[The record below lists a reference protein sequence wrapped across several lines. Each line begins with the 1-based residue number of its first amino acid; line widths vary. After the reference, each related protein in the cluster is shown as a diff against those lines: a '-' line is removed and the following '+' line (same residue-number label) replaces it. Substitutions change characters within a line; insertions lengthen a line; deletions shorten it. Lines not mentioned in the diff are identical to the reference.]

1 MAYDGLMN
9 TEEING
15 TDFQLNIRLGNAAML
30 TASDIAG
37 QLRKVADRLDEDGI
51 HASAIIMDENG
62 ARVGNWSVR

>member
-1 MAYDGLMN
+1 MVYNGSMN

-30 TASDIAG
+30 TASDIAAA
-37 QLRKVADRLDEDGI
+37 LRKVADRLDGDGV
-51 HASAIIMDENG
+51 HAGTAIMDENG